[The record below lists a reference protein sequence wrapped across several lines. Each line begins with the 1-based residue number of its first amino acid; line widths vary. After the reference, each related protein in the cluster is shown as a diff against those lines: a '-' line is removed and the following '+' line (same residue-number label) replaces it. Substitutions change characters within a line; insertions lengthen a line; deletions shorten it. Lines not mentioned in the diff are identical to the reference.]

1 MQGDLEVVL
10 RSLAADVD
18 VDIKLDSVR
27 LVFVVES
34 YFHVNSGAQ
43 SSNLTVT
50 LASHF
55 EPPSQHLSTRI
66 NPHPLTSIL
75 TLLYQGSHIVSVKSM
90 SSWVAND

>member
-27 LVFVVES
+27 LVFVVEL

-43 SSNLTVT
+43 SSILTVT

-55 EPPSQHLSTRI
+55 EPPS
-66 NPHPLTSIL
+66 SIFQPEL
-75 TLLYQGSHIVSVKSM
+75 TLIHSLQY
-90 SSWVAND
+90 